1 VPWLN
6 CGTAASCFPLDH
18 LPPLRRRQIGQHWLF
33 PVACCGPW
41 QVQPVGAL
49 YELGV
54 FFHATLSLHVAVT
67 DLSND
72 CGCYVYAHRYH
83 VCNMRDVLN
92 CNLFN
97 VAAILASAGL
107 SIDFTAHISSSFV
120 VLKGTPEKRLAQV
133 MRETYLQS
141 FKEVYPQFSVYCPCF
156 GILSLLYDSTCVSLS
171 SS

>member
-18 LPPLRRRQIGQHWLF
+18 LPSLRRRRIGQHWLF

-54 FFHATLSLHVAVT
+54 FFHATLSLHVVVT

-72 CGCYVYAHRYH
+72 RGCYVYAHRFN
-83 VCNMRDVLN
+83 VCNMRDVPEMQPFQCCRHSCISWFIN
-92 CNLFN
+92 RFYCTNLVQFCRFEGH
-97 VAAILASAGL
+97 AKEEARASDARDLPAIIQGTVSTVL
-107 SIDFTAHISSSFV
+107 SI
-120 VLKGTPEKRLAQV
+120 LP
-133 MRETYLQS
+133 
-141 FKEVYPQFSVYCPCF
+141 
-156 GILSLLYDSTCVSLS
+156 LLWHPIPFI
-171 SS
+171 